1 MELEVNKYKVVCSL
15 ISYAGSKNAII
26 AQQRLL
32 SLCSQGQSA
41 CVVCAISLFICK
53 LSQLLAHHLLLLR
66 ESKKK
71 INCYVNGKKKRR
83 KSANNTTMMKHSC
96 AGRSVHVQI
105 ARQV

>member
-71 INCYVNGKKKRR
+71 NKLLCKWEKEKAKKCKQHDDDE
-83 KSANNTTMMKHSC
+83 TLMCGTFC
-96 AGRSVHVQI
+96 ARSNS
-105 ARQV
+105 